1 MIKRHT
7 YCEVSFLLNSTEIF
21 IDMLTYIK
29 TFTYNTTINMQT
41 KCVHGCYVE
50 FNQ

>member
-29 TFTYNTTINMQT
+29 TFTYTTINMQT